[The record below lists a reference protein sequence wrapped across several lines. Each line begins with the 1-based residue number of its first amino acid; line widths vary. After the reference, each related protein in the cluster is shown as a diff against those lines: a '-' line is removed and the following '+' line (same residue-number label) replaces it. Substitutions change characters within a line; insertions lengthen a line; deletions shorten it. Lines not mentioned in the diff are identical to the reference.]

1 MAAGHVYFT
10 AVNGGPRYQLD
21 QQAGGA
27 SPLTTKGDLYGFST
41 VDARLAV
48 GTNGQ
53 VLSADST
60 QATGLRW
67 VSAVGGGN
75 VTTDT
80 LSLNNQIGVWTSGVN
95 IEGDV
100 NFLWDALTQT
110 QTIAGANPSILMGGI
125 TNEPASPAANFLTI
139 YAKSVAGKMVPKI
152 KVPDTPLQNAFGR
165 ITL

>member
-1 MAAGHVYFT
+1 MTTSEQGAIEMAAGHVYFT
-10 AVNGGPRYQLD
+10 AVGGPRYQLD

-41 VDARLAV
+41 VDARLA

-67 VSAVGGGN
+67 VSAVGGN

-80 LSLNNQIGVWTSGVN
+80 LSLNK
-95 IEGDV
+95 
-100 NFLWDALTQT
+100 
-110 QTIAGANPSILMGGI
+110 
-125 TNEPASPAANFLTI
+125 NE
-139 YAKSVAGKMVPKI
+139 
-152 KVPDTPLQNAFGR
+152 FGHPV
-165 ITL
+165 